1 MRPPPFI
8 LRPMK
13 YASFLQ
19 DGVPGWGVLDG
30 EGVLDLRPVAPTL
43 RAALAAGPLHRAT
56 AHGLPVPLAGISL
69 LPPVPDTGRIFCIGL
84 NYVAHREETGRK
96 PTEQPT
102 VFVRFAPSVVG
113 HGAPVLLPRESD
125 QLDFEGELAV
135 IIGKAGRRIPEA
147 RALEHVAGYA
157 CFLDGSVRDW
167 QYQTSQFTP
176 GKNFD
181 RSGAFGPYL
190 VSADEIGDPNGA
202 LKLVTRLNGQEVQ
215 ATTTDM
221 MIFPVPVL
229 IRYLS
234 TFTELQPGD
243 VIATGTPGGVGFK
256 RTPPLFMQAGD
267 TIEVE
272 IGKVGL
278 LRNVVQSD

>member
-8 LRPMK
+8 LRAMK

-19 DGVPGWGVLDG
+19 DGIPGWGEVEGDG
-30 EGVLDLRPVAPTL
+30 IRDLRPVAPTL
-43 RAALAAGPLHRAT
+43 RAALAAGPLDRAT
-56 AHGLPVPLAGISL
+56 AHGPLLPLADVTL

-102 VFVRFAPSVVG
+102 VFMRFASSVVG
-113 HGAPVLLPRESD
+113 HGALVLSPRESD

-135 IIGKAGRRIPEA
+135 VIGKAGRRIPEN

-181 RSGAFGPYL
+181 RSGAFGPFL
-190 VSADEIGDPNGA
+190 VGADEIGDPNGG
-202 LKLVTRLNGQEVQ
+202 LSLVTRLNGQEVQ

-229 IRYLS
+229 VRYLS

-256 RTPPLFMQAGD
+256 RTPPLFMKAGD
-267 TIEVE
+267 VIEVE
-272 IGKVGL
+272 IAKVGL
-278 LRNVVQSD
+278 LRNTVQSD